1 MIVLDATRMPLK
13 VGDVVDVVDRHG
25 NEWRGWQ
32 VVGFLGE
39 RPSTMPGRSGMMEML
54 TKIAP
59 TADSRTWSGERK
71 QFFAARMKVR
81 SL

>member
-1 MIVLDATRMPLK
+1 MIVMDATMMPLK
-13 VGDVVDVVDRHG
+13 VGDVVDIVDRYG
-25 NEWRGWQ
+25 NDWRGWR
-32 VVGFLGE
+32 VVEFLGE
-39 RPSTMPGRSGMMEML
+39 RPSTMSGRRGTMEML

-59 TADSRTWSGERK
+59 PAGGSIWSGERK